1 MIKNKRGF
9 TLIEI
14 IGIVTILSLML
25 LLAVPAITKTLKRN
39 EQNKY
44 DDYIDNL
51 KLATESYIVGKLKE
65 GVTIEDTY
73 YVTLGDLIDAK
84 YVQESVKNP
93 ENEGTLSR
101 KTSIKVTKNLD
112 GTRDYSVQE
121 HYLLPDKYTLVE
133 YIESTGTQYIDT
145 GVKPNNNTRMVL
157 DFENTTTNTS
167 DLYMLFGARNYYNN
181 SAFGVA
187 ISSSRAY
194 SYWENN
200 AYTTYGFVLNTKKR
214 MIYDVSADAFIID
227 NLSTK
232 GNDVTFSTTYSIALL
247 SLNSNT
253 GYDTRCAIGKI
264 YSSQIYDN
272 DVLVRDFVPCYR
284 KSDGVIGLY
293 DLVEGKFYSNLGS
306 GNFIKGNDVIPTS
319 TPEAPIEIESV
330 GEYDETTGKYKIPV
344 KVSNST
350 EEITTNIYLNEPLR
364 KIGDYEDYIDFK
376 NKKVV
381 RNIKEITF
389 NGTEN
394 WKKNPYGTNA
404 YYLVD
409 NTALTMQNLKLIDS
423 THFKGVSYNDRTIT
437 ENNIIFIDDSYDAI
451 NVRNTEHTN
460 LNSFTTFLKNN
471 QVKVNYV
478 LTTPM
483 EEDIDLPDIKLFEG
497 INVITIDTKI
507 KTSEFKV
514 TYYNK

>member
-181 SAFGVA
+181 SAFGVS

-247 SLNSNT
+247 SLNSIS
-253 GYDTRCAIGKI
+253 GYDTRHAIGKI

-272 DVLVRDFVPCYR
+272 GTLVRDFVPCYR
-284 KSDGVIGLY
+284 NSDNEVGLF
-293 DLVEGKFYSNLGS
+293 DLVNLVFYTNKGT
-306 GNFIKGNDVIPTS
+306 GNFEYGN
-319 TPEAPIEIESV
+319 E
-330 GEYDETTGKYKIPV
+330 
-344 KVSNST
+344 
-350 EEITTNIYLNEPLR
+350 
-364 KIGDYEDYIDFK
+364 
-376 NKKVV
+376 
-381 RNIKEITF
+381 
-389 NGTEN
+389 
-394 WKKNPYGTNA
+394 
-404 YYLVD
+404 
-409 NTALTMQNLKLIDS
+409 
-423 THFKGVSYNDRTIT
+423 
-437 ENNIIFIDDSYDAI
+437 
-451 NVRNTEHTN
+451 
-460 LNSFTTFLKNN
+460 
-471 QVKVNYV
+471 
-478 LTTPM
+478 
-483 EEDIDLPDIKLFEG
+483 
-497 INVITIDTKI
+497 
-507 KTSEFKV
+507 
-514 TYYNK
+514 